1 MKRVVL
7 VGGGHAHLHVLRD
20 AARRPWHGVDL
31 VLISPYPRH
40 HYSGMVPGF
49 LQGQYREEEITF
61 DLPSICQAAGARF
74 VLGGAD
80 RIDADA
86 RSITVGGVHFAFD
99 VASLDV
105 GSAAA
110 GSDVPGV
117 REHAYSVWPISRAGL
132 LRQQVDE
139 RIRSTPKG
147 ALVQVY
153 VVGAGAA
160 GVEVSLALHRRITL
174 AGRRAR
180 IGLLDRGT
188 HILPGYSAGARGR
201 IERLLKARGIRVEG
215 GSCID
220 AVEEAGVRVRG
231 RGLLRADLVVWL
243 TGSAAPEI
251 FSHSNLPVDRN
262 GYFRVGPTLQ
272 SVDGVPV
279 WGAGDC
285 VGLAEHP
292 HIPKAG
298 VYAVREAPILSHNLR
313 AATHGGR
320 MRSYDPQSSFLSLLN
335 TADGKAFLRWHAAT
349 FHASWAWQLKDR
361 IDRGFVRG
369 YQSLYEVPA
378 PAGARTSRGPDAET
392 PRVAQSTPASRLAG
406 TPKNREK
413 QMRFENTAFA
423 QFISSGAGRGLRIA
437 AGLALITAGLRKRDG
452 AGRALALVGLAPLA
466 SGTLDLCLLGPLF
479 GGPLDGAA
487 IRAAGGGRE
496 LAKEDS

>member
-74 VLGGAD
+74 VLGRAD
-80 RIDADA
+80 RIDAEA
-86 RSITVGGVHFAFD
+86 RSIAVGGEHFAFD

-139 RIRSTPKG
+139 RLRSTPRG
-147 ALVQVY
+147 ALLQVY

-174 AGRRAR
+174 AGRRALVG
-180 IGLLDRGT
+180 ILDRDT
-188 HILPGYSAGARGR
+188 HILPGYSTGARGR
-201 IERLLKARGIRVEG
+201 IERLLKARGIKVEG

-251 FSHSNLPVDRN
+251 FSHSNLPVDQN
-262 GYFRVGPTLQ
+262 GYFRVGATLQ

-285 VGLAEHP
+285 MGLAEHP

-349 FHASWAWQLKDR
+349 SHASWAWQLKDR

-369 YQSLYEVPA
+369 YQSLYASPA
-378 PAGARTSRGPDAET
+378 RAGDGRSCGTEDNPSA
-392 PRVAQSTPASRLAG
+392 VQSTSANHFAG
-406 TPKNREK
+406 KPHNREK

-423 QFISSGAGRGLRIA
+423 QFISSGAGRALRIA

-466 SGTLDLCLLGPLF
+466 AGTLDLCLLGPLF